1 MHGKITIIKHL
12 CCGFQRALLHVFY
25 KAEVPAAVCALVM
38 PHKALLIQ
46 KNRCA
51 WVNIG
56 DHIKHISHVLA
67 DCFCNKYIGT
77 WLIFLILHLLSE
89 WLVAALA
96 FHSLI

>member
-46 KNRCA
+46 K
-51 WVNIG
+51 
-56 DHIKHISHVLA
+56 K
-67 DCFCNKYIGT
+67 
-77 WLIFLILHLLSE
+77 
-89 WLVAALA
+89 
-96 FHSLI
+96 SLCLGQYR